1 MRCDEDILLVKSEAW
16 DKKYTFPEKILESYG
31 SIGENIKKIS
41 SSIYVELEEYD
52 TTKPICIL
60 EFLDKKQRKGFDN
73 FVLLFYLCKAKNK
86 EVKIKNNDFSE
97 AIWIKPKDASNYD
110 IESYSKICIEK
121 LEKSAKK
128 HFLKK
133 IYEKF
138 LK

>member
-1 MRCDEDILLVKSEAW
+1 MTPPNL
-16 DKKYTFPEKILESYG
+16 
-31 SIGENIKKIS
+31 
-41 SSIYVELEEYD
+41 YV
-52 TTKPICIL
+52 
-60 EFLDKKQRKGFDN
+60 FWN
-73 FVLLFYLCKAKNK
+73 FWIKNK